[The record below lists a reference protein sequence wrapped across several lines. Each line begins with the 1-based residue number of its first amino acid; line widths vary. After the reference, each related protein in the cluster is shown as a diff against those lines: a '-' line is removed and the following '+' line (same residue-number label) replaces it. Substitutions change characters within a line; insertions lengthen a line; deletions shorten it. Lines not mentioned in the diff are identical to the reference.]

1 MGEQKLYEF
10 DKERNQYRKRY
21 SKTAG
26 ADTTAPE
33 STSIYARADEQ
44 VQTSYRKVPRGAN
57 PIETKKKLKRVFWVF
72 FVIIVA
78 IWGTFV
84 VRYMPERSTG
94 DKDDASETPN
104 LLLKR

>member
-21 SKTAG
+21 SKTSG
-26 ADTTAPE
+26 VDTSAPE
-33 STSIYARADEQ
+33 STSIYARSAEQ

-57 PIETKKKLKRVFWVF
+57 PIETKKKLKRIFWVF

-78 IWGTFV
+78 IWGYFV
-84 VRYMPERSTG
+84 VRYLPDRSTG
-94 DKDDASETPN
+94 GNDNPKEMP
-104 LLLKR
+104 LLNLKR